1 MNDPAHEQGFLLTG
15 RGCIVQWIRKF
26 RLLSIAFTC
35 AAICLPAIQSTSAA
49 DAQLPLESTE
59 KITLRVG
66 GGWRTYVSYF
76 GRLWEPYPFGGLTLD
91 LPTASPR
98 FFFRTSF
105 DAGRASARPPSTMN
119 LLTLRESFTGITELF
134 LAGPMWVRAGV
145 GVSSATF
152 FFSEEFEV
160 SDKLFNTSESEF
172 GLVSCLEAV
181 YRYKKWEVTV
191 PVLFDCIFSLPHSL
205 LMLSLGIQAGGAF

>member
-1 MNDPAHEQGFLLTG
+1 MRWT
-15 RGCIVQWIRKF
+15 RKTMY
-26 RLLSIAFTC
+26 LSIAATLIALFSP
-35 AAICLPAIQSTSAA
+35 IFPSKSTANE
-49 DAQLPLESTE
+49 QTPFESTGTF
-59 KITLRVG
+59 TLQVG

-191 PVLFDCIFSLPHSL
+191 PVLFDCIFSLPHPL